1 MGEIRQ
7 ISALAEMFP
16 NGQKTNAAI
25 VEYDFRVCNAELSID
40 QFAVEN
46 RRILRAYTN
55 HKPCL
60 AQEGTDGCYVIL
72 ELDIQT
78 READIV
84 VDPPRKPG
92 EKGPPPPKYRREPA
106 VRVKQL
112 LPVKGCDG
120 AAAEE
125 REEWMESTAAIEPV
139 VSDFLSLKF
148 EGLKYYLYIP
158 KQYDCHEK
166 YPLVLFMTDLG
177 ANGDDDKMALSQGN
191 GGTVWA
197 TPEEQTKHPSFVLVP
212 QFPFMQVMK
221 DDFTFDPIYCKVKRL
236 LDSVT
241 GQYSIDMDRIYL
253 TGQSQGCMAA
263 CQLNV
268 EYPDFFA
275 ASMLVAGQWDPETMG
290 ETCAHH
296 KYWILVSELDNR
308 AHPGMDA
315 VTEALE
321 RNGARVKKFAW
332 DAKADKEQRKENVAR
347 ALEEDANVRY
357 TCFSGDSV
365 LSPEDNG
372 PNRLHHVHS
381 ATWPVAYDIEGVRD
395 WLFSCRR

>member
-1 MGEIRQ
+1 MVEIRQ
-7 ISALAEMFP
+7 ISAVADMFP
-16 NGQKTNAAI
+16 NGQKINAAV

-46 RRILRAYTN
+46 RTILRVYAN
-55 HKPCL
+55 EEPCP
-60 AQEGTDGCYVIL
+60 AAEGTDGCYVIL
-72 ELDIQT
+72 ELDV
-78 READIV
+78 RDKEADVI

-92 EKGPPPPKYRREPA
+92 KKGPPPPKYRRKPS

-112 LPVKGCDG
+112 LPVKGSGGEICG
-120 AAAEE
+120 AGEG
-125 REEWMESTAAIEPV
+125 WLNSSAAIEPV
-139 VSDFLSLKF
+139 VSEFLSLNF
-148 EGLKYYLYIP
+148 EGLKYYLYVP
-158 KQYDCHEK
+158 QKYDSHEK

-177 ANGDDDKMALSQGN
+177 ANGEDDKMALSQGN

-197 TPEEQTKHPSFVLVP
+197 TPEEQEKHPCFVLVP

-221 DDFTFDPIYCKVKRL
+221 DDFTFDPIYCKIKPL
-236 LDSVT
+236 LDSVAE
-241 GQYSIDMDRIYL
+241 QYSVDMDRIYL
-253 TGQSQGCMAA
+253 TGQSQGCMAS

-290 ETCAHH
+290 KTCARH
-296 KYWILVSELDNR
+296 KYWILVSELDQR

-315 VTEALE
+315 VTDALAA
-321 RNGARVKKFAW
+321 NGAVVKKFTW
-332 DAKADKEQRKENVAR
+332 DAKASKEEMKENVAR
-347 ALEEDANVRY
+347 ALEEDANIRY
-357 TCFSGDSV
+357 TYFSGDSV
-365 LSPEDNG
+365 LPPEDNG

>member
-7 ISALAEMFP
+7 ISAFAEMFP

-46 RRILRAYTN
+46 RRILRAYAN
-55 HKPCL
+55 DAPCL
-60 AQEGTDGCYVIL
+60 APEGTDGRYVIL
-72 ELDIQT
+72 ELDIRT
-78 READIV
+78 READVV
-84 VDPPRKPG
+84 VDPPREPG
-92 EKGPPPPKYRREPA
+92 KKGPPPPKYRREPG
-106 VRVKQL
+106 VRVAQL
-112 LPVKGCDG
+112 LPVKGADG
-120 AAAEE
+120 AEIAPSEGYLDSA
-125 REEWMESTAAIEPV
+125 AAIEPV
-139 VSDFLSLKF
+139 ISDFLSLSF
-148 EGLKYYLYIP
+148 EGLKYYLYVP
-158 KQYDCHEK
+158 KQYDCREK

-197 TPEEQTKHPSFVLVP
+197 TPEEQAKHPAFVLVP

-221 DDFTFDPIYCKVKRL
+221 DDFTFDPIYNKVKAL
-236 LDSVT
+236 LDHVI
-241 GQYSIDMDRIYL
+241 GQYSVDMDRIYL

-275 ASMLVAGQWDPETMG
+275 ASMLVAGQWDPERMG
-290 ETCAHH
+290 KTCARHR
-296 KYWILVSELDNR
+296 YWILVSELDSR

-321 RNGARVKKFAW
+321 KNGAVVKKFTW
-332 DAKADKEQRKENVAR
+332 DAKASKEQMREYVKQ
-347 ALEEDANVRY
+347 ALEEKANIRY
-357 TCFSGDSV
+357 TYFSGDSV
-365 LSPEDNG
+365 LPPEDNG